1 MERIEGETKIKEKAR
16 IQCLLVAGI
25 KSVFVMKL
33 LGHLTLKP
41 AHHVASSICVS
52 LICVIVF
59 FTGERSQN
67 FTDFK
72 ILSPSS
78 SS

>member
-33 LGHLTLKP
+33 LGHQTLKP
-41 AHHVASSICVS
+41 AHHVASSICV
-52 LICVIVF
+52 F
-59 FTGERSQN
+59 FDLCHC
-67 FTDFK
+67 FFHW
-72 ILSPSS
+72 
-78 SS
+78 